1 MLCASMSNATCH
13 VIGSNKVEVL
23 DEYEFVDYATRH
35 HYASALEQGS
45 VWSSQVSRMRH
56 MRFLPYIH
64 EWLNFDW
71 FKTAGHG
78 IAGQAQKM
86 ALLAAKEKE
95 DVLHAQWKGPEGQD
109 PLDFL
114 LQESDVVQQAALLMA
129 LAEQARDIVSEES
142 TIQEVSLPA
151 TVFGDLHGQF
161 RDMLLLFQDFGFPEA
176 GGHSWVFNGD
186 WVDRGKH
193 QLEVVTLVL
202 ALKVAC
208 PDNVFLNRGNHE
220 FPDQNKHGGATGFY
234 EACKSRF
241 GPDLGDQ
248 VFASFHDAF
257 EYLPLGSLIGEKILV
272 LHGGIGDGQWNLAHF
287 EYVQRPLNNDQCSED
302 NVLYNVLWSDPLPEK
317 SEESFGA
324 HSSPRDGH
332 ANMVHDFGKD
342 ITQKFCQRN
351 GLLAVVRSHQEKA
364 RGCGY
369 EVMHGGQLIRVF
381 SARDYEGMDNDGC
394 ILRIWQSSLGMGDII
409 VQPQV
414 IRSLVKHKSELQ
426 PKGVIS
432 A

>member
-1 MLCASMSNATCH
+1 MTSN

-23 DEYEFVDYATRH
+23 DEYEFVDHATRH
-35 HYASALEQGS
+35 HHATALEQDA
-45 VWSSQVSRMRH
+45 VWNSKVSSMKH

-64 EWLNFDW
+64 EWLNFDCL
-71 FKTAGHG
+71 KTASRG
-78 IAGQAQKM
+78 IVGQAQKM

-95 DVLHAQWKGPEGQD
+95 DVLHAQWKGPEGQN

-114 LQESDVVQQAALLMA
+114 LQESDLAQQAVILMA
-129 LAEQARDIVSEES
+129 LAEEARDIVSEES

-151 TVFGDLHGQF
+151 TVYGDLHGQF
-161 RDMLLLFQDFGFPEA
+161 RDMLLLLQDFEFPEE

-202 ALKVAC
+202 ALKVAY
-208 PDNVFLNRGNHE
+208 PLNVFLNRGNHE

-234 EACKSRF
+234 AACKSRF
-241 GPDLGDQ
+241 GPDLGEQ

-257 EYLPLGSLIGEKILV
+257 EYLPIGSLVGEKILV
-272 LHGGIGDGQWNLAHF
+272 LHGGIGDGKWNLSHF
-287 EYVQRPLNNDQCSED
+287 ESVQRPLNNDQCSED
-302 NVLYNVLWSDPLPEK
+302 NILYNVLWSDPLPEQ

-342 ITQKFCQRN
+342 ITQKFCGQN

-394 ILRIWQSSLGMGDII
+394 ILRI
-409 VQPQV
+409 
-414 IRSLVKHKSELQ
+414 
-426 PKGVIS
+426 
-432 A
+432 